1 MALIRYFSQTLD
13 ANLDRTLIPGPDSRN
28 RLKEPTMRANDILPD
43 QQNSLKRNGTVIRKG
58 SVGAFL
64 ANARLWLEP
73 DTEPDQRRRA
83 EHDLRELLPALRAL
97 GLFELLEV
105 RDPALRAWL
114 DAADTDREAG
124 HASE

>member
-43 QQNSLKRNGTVIRKG
+43 QQNSL
-58 SVGAFL
+58 
-64 ANARLWLEP
+64 
-73 DTEPDQRRRA
+73 
-83 EHDLRELLPALRAL
+83 DLNR
-97 GLFELLEV
+97 
-105 RDPALRAWL
+105 
-114 DAADTDREAG
+114 ADTDREAG